1 MARNACRQGLLLT
14 TPDDRLTMPV
24 TMTTTARTSTSS
36 PRSRP
41 RADPGKRVTQS
52 QRLSLVELDPRQ
64 VVDGVVVA
72 SGFKANDVA
81 AVGEMRETC
90 PYCGGLPLQL
100 VLRHGHVIRS
110 HLVCKTCTR
119 CFDATYS
126 DGSSALTI
134 PAGLS
139 ID

>member
-1 MARNACRQGLLLT
+1 
-14 TPDDRLTMPV
+14 
-24 TMTTTARTSTSS
+24 MTTAARTPTPS
-36 PRSRP
+36 PRSRQ
-41 RADPGKRVTQS
+41 RAGPGKRVTQS

-64 VVDGVVVA
+64 VVDGVIVA
-72 SGFKANDVA
+72 SGFKADDVA

-119 CFDATYS
+119 CFYATCP
-126 DGSSALTI
+126 DGSSVLTI

>member
-1 MARNACRQGLLLT
+1 MNS
-14 TPDDRLTMPV
+14 
-24 TMTTTARTSTSS
+24 TARSPAST
-36 PRSRP
+36 PRSRQ
-41 RADPGKRVTQS
+41 RAGPGNRVAQP
-52 QRLSLVELDPRQ
+52 QGLALVELDPRQ
-64 VVDGVVVA
+64 VVNGVVVA
-72 SGFKANDVA
+72 AGFKADDVA
-81 AVGEMRETC
+81 AVGKMRETC

-100 VLRHGHVIRS
+100 VLRHAHVIRS

-119 CFDATYS
+119 CFDAVYP